1 MQYQPTLESQLGLTP
16 MFAVGFCS
24 ATCRPV
30 VYKVYVQTK
39 SWCSDEY
46 VDKLNAAYDGK
57 VIRPLAVTANM
68 IMRGTGLRRIPMY
81 AMCHRVE
88 DAERYADDLMV
99 VVQRKTTN
107 NIKVLARDTSTI
119 TKRMW
124 KEMTKGLW
132 SIPVPEWH

>member
-16 MFAVGFCS
+16 MFAVGFGS

-30 VYKVYVQTK
+30 VYKVYVRTN

-46 VDKLNAAYDGK
+46 VDKLNAAYDGE

-107 NIKVLARDTSTI
+107 NIKVLTRDTSTI

-132 SIPVPEWH
+132 SVPVHEWR

>member
-1 MQYQPTLESQLGLTP
+1 
-16 MFAVGFCS
+16 MFAVGFGS

-30 VYKVYVQTK
+30 VYQVYAQVN
-39 SWCSDEY
+39 SWCSDQH
-46 VDKLNAAYDGK
+46 VDKLNAAYDGE
-57 VIRPLAVTANM
+57 VIRPLAVTVNM
-68 IMRGTGLRRIPMY
+68 VRRGSGLRRIPMY

-88 DAERYADDLMV
+88 DAERYADDLML

-107 NIKVLARDTSTI
+107 NIKVLARDTSTL

-124 KEMTKGLW
+124 KELTKGLW

>member
-16 MFAVGFCS
+16 MFAVGFGS
-24 ATCRPV
+24 TTCRPV
-30 VYKVYVQTK
+30 VYKVYVQAN

-46 VDKLNAAYDGK
+46 VDKLNAAYDGE

-68 IMRGTGLRRIPMY
+68 IRRGTGLRRIPMY

-107 NIKVLARDTSTI
+107 NIKVITRDTSTI

-132 SIPVPEWH
+132 SIPVPEWR